1 MSIFMHTTSVD
12 ATVFLD
18 LFGTDEDIAGN
29 RRLAYKEEESA
40 PPGVTYL
47 DGSDQRKVTDLL
59 LEQVECSDIVLIN
72 KCDLLRD
79 PSDIELVKKV
89 VNPLSLLLII
99 YLLHIISYL
108 ICISLLLMI
117 DYQLYQPIGKSL
129 QLREGRGGESALFDR
144 QCWRTGSC

>member
-1 MSIFMHTTSVD
+1 MQPSSVD

-29 RRLAYKEEESA
+29 RRLAHKEEST

-47 DGSDQRKVTDLL
+47 DGSEQRKVTDLL

-89 VNPLSLLLII
+89 GDPPSLPLSPHHVVSSSH
-99 YLLHIISYL
+99 HIAFLS
-108 ICISLLLMI
+108 ISLL
-117 DYQLYQPIGKSL
+117 Y
-129 QLREGRGGESALFDR
+129 
-144 QCWRTGSC
+144 